1 MYLFSRQIRFGP
13 GNTRDQMEWALAQT
27 EKVNQITGM
36 QVSLYMQVYSPE
48 VGAVGWST
56 FVPDLAALE
65 AAGDKLNADDSFIAA
80 TDKGAAMTVGGATDS
95 LAQVIY
101 GEPDPTRQIE
111 YVTIIRAV
119 CATGNVAK
127 GMEAGVELAQRAEK
141 VMSTPT
147 LFLADVTGIYGG
159 VAWASGYENVQ
170 AMEAAQLALAGD
182 EGWAKFVDKET
193 KGVYAEEPSNT
204 TQIIYRRLA

>member
-13 GNTRDQMEWALAQT
+13 GNTRDQMEWALGQT
-27 EKVNQITGM
+27 EKVNQMTGL
-36 QVSLYMQVYSPE
+36 QVGLYMQVYSPE

-56 FVPDLAALE
+56 FVPDLATLE
-65 AAGDKLNADDSFIAA
+65 AAGDKLQADDSFVAA
-80 TDKGAAMTVGGATDS
+80 VDKGSAMTVGGASDS
-95 LAQVIY
+95 LAQIIY
-101 GEPDPTRQIE
+101 GEPDPNRQIE
-111 YVTIIRAV
+111 YVTVVRAV

-141 VMSTPT
+141 IMSTPS
-147 LFLADVTGIYGG
+147 LFLADVTGNYGG

-170 AMEAAQLALAGD
+170 ALEAAQQALAGD
-182 EGWAKFVDKET
+182 EAWAKFVDKET
-193 KGVYAEEPSNT
+193 KGVYAEEPSLT

>member
-13 GNTRDQMEWALAQT
+13 GNTREQMEWALQQT
-27 EKVNQITGM
+27 EKVNQITGL
-36 QVSLYMQVYSPE
+36 QVNLFMQVYSPE

-56 FVPDLAALE
+56 FVPDLATLE
-65 AAGDKLNADDSFIAA
+65 AAGDKLNADDSFVASV
-80 TDKGAAMTVGGATDS
+80 DKGAAMTVGGANDN

-111 YVTIIRAV
+111 YVTVVRTV

-127 GMEAGVELAQRAEK
+127 GMEIGIALAQRAEK
-141 VMSTPT
+141 IMGTPA
-147 LFLADVTGIYGG
+147 LFLADVTGMYGG

-170 AMEAAQLALAGD
+170 ALEAAQQALASD
-182 EGWAKFVDKET
+182 QDWAKFVDKET
-193 KGVYAEEPSNT
+193 KGVYVEEPSLT

>member
-27 EKVNQITGM
+27 EKVNQITDL
-36 QVSLYMQVYSPE
+36 QVGLYMQVYSPE

-56 FVPDLAALE
+56 FVPDLPSLE
-65 AAGDKLNADDSFIAA
+65 AAGDKLNTDDSFIAA
-80 TDKGAAMTVGGATDS
+80 TDKGAAMTVGGASDS
-95 LAQVIY
+95 LAQVVY
-101 GEPDPTRQIE
+101 GEPDPNRQIE
-111 YVTIIRAV
+111 YVTVVRAV
-119 CATGNVAK
+119 CATGSVAK
-127 GMEAGVELAQRAEK
+127 GMEAGIELAQRAEK
-141 VMSTPT
+141 VMNTPS

-170 AMEAAQLALAGD
+170 AMEAAQQALASD

-193 KGVYAEEPSNT
+193 KGVYAEEPGLT